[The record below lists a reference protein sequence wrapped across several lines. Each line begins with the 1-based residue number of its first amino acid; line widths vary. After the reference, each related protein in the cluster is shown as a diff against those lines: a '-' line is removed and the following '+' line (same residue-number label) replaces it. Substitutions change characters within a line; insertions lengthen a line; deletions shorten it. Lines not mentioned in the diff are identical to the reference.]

1 MWPSGYA
8 ERRDILGHVIVAFI
22 FVADRLSKAWL
33 MEMYGLE
40 IYYEIEIARYA
51 NLVLVWNEGVSFGM
65 LRDYGEAGRWILVAL
80 STGIVVALAVWMSRN
95 RDRLVDIALGLVIG
109 GAIGNIYDRLLY
121 GAVLDFIDLHVGWRH
136 WPAFNVADAAITLGV
151 ALLLWDSVFRKW
163 RV

>member
-1 MWPSGYA
+1 MWLSGHV
-8 ERRDILGHVIVAFI
+8 ERRDILGHVIVAFVFI
-22 FVADRLSKAWL
+22 ADRLSKAWL
-33 MEMYGLE
+33 IQQYGTE
-40 IYYEIEIARYA
+40 YHYEIEIARYA
-51 NLVLVWNEGVSFGM
+51 NLVMVWNEGISFGM
-65 LRDYGEAGRWILVAL
+65 LRDYGAAGRWILVAA

-95 RDRLVDIALGLVIG
+95 RDRLVDLALGLVIG

-136 WPAFNVADAAITLGV
+136 WPAFNVADAAITMGV